1 MGFSSQYQYEIQDE
15 VIIYS
20 VDYTSTDNPIDMSEF
35 ELPPEVPD
43 MSDPENDP
51 SKLKTTWVYTI
62 RSKKKRNIFK
72 IDFLISLFIKIH
84 HTIYQI
90 KHNWMNFMIVKTAS
104 KNILQ

>member
-62 RSKKKRNIFK
+62 RSKKKTEHCQNRFSYIF
-72 IDFLISLFIKIH
+72 
-84 HTIYQI
+84 IYQNTPYYI
-90 KHNWMNFMIVKTAS
+90 SN
-104 KNILQ
+104 